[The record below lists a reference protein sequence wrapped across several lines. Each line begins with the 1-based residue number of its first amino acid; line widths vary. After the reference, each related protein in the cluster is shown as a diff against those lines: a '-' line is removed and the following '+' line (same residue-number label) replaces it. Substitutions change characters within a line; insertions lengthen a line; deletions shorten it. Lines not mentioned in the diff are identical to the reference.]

1 MLVLLHKNFV
11 VKNALKSGLPA
22 KQMIEECHRHQ
33 IRLVF
38 AGQAENSHDTK
49 NPSDSSDGFFVGKV
63 CVERVEFMDCLYTA
77 EFGGRPC
84 AWQTT

>member
-1 MLVLLHKNFV
+1 MLIQQRRSFV
-11 VKNALKSGLPA
+11 VKNALKSALPA
-22 KQMIEECHRHQ
+22 KRMIRKSHRQ
-33 IRLVF
+33 LIGFVF
-38 AGQAENSHDTK
+38 AGQAGNSHDTK